1 MILNFNGEKYLKNCL
16 GSVLALDM
24 KDKEVIFVDNAST
37 DKSLPFVEKNYP
49 EVCIIKND
57 KNEGYARGVNKGIEK
72 CKGDYILIIN
82 PDIVFEPDYLKNLIK
97 RLHGD
102 SKMGAIIGKLRKYDF
117 DGKCKTNIID
127 SAGLKMYKN
136 RRCVDRGQGAVDIG
150 QFDSP
155 EEVFG
160 ITGACPLYRK
170 KALDD
175 CKVEGDF
182 FDGDFFMYK
191 EDVDLSWRMRLMG
204 WKCFYEPSAVAY
216 HCRGTGVVLRE
227 KTLDV
232 VANRKNLSKFQKF
245 YSYKNERL
253 MRIKNDLAANVRANL
268 PSIVWKEIL
277 MMCWMT
283 LKEPFLWKSFF
294 VFLNQLPSALR
305 KRKKILGRK
314 TISAKEMQKWFV

>member
-16 GSVLALDM
+16 GSVLDLDM

-37 DKSLPFVEKNYP
+37 DNSLSFVERNYP
-49 EVCIIKND
+49 GISIIKND
-57 KNEGYARGVNKGIEK
+57 KNEGYARGANIGIEK
-72 CKGDYILIIN
+72 CKGDYVLIIN
-82 PDIVFEPDYLKNLIK
+82 PDIVFEPDYLKNLIT

-102 SKMGAIIGKLRKYDF
+102 SKIGAIIGKLRKYDF
-117 DGKCKTNIID
+117 EGKCKTNIMD
-127 SAGLKMYKN
+127 SAGLEIYKN

-175 CKVEGDF
+175 CQVEGEF
-182 FDGDFFMYK
+182 FDGDFFTYK

-227 KTLDV
+227 KILEV
-232 VANRKNLSKFQKF
+232 AANRKNLSKFQKF

-253 MRIKNDLAANVRANL
+253 MRVKNDLAANVSANL
-268 PSIVWKEIL
+268 LSIVWKEVL
-277 MMCWMT
+277 MTGWMT
-283 LKEPFLWKSFF
+283 FREPFLYKAFF
-294 VFLNQLPSALR
+294 AFIKQLPSALR
-305 KRKKILGRK
+305 KRKEISRRK
-314 TISAKEMQKWFV
+314 KVSAKEMQKWFV